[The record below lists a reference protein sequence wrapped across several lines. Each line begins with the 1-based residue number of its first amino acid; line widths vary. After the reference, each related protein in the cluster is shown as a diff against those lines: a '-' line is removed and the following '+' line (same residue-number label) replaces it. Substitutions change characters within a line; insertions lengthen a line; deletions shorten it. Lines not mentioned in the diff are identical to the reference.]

1 MRTASRKLAGLQKS
15 KLKNDIPYYLM
26 LLPFLLVFTLFMLIP
41 MLSAIVL
48 SFTDFNMLQLPS
60 FVGPRNYIRIFAED
74 EIFNLALKN
83 TILFATITGPIG
95 YIMSFLVAWLI
106 NEFGKGIRS
115 IITLIMY
122 APTLAGNVYFI
133 WTYIFSP
140 DSRGF
145 LNHTLIRLGIISDP
159 LMWLT
164 DVKLSFWVVVL
175 VIIWLSFG
183 AGFLSFIA
191 GLQALDRT
199 FYEAAAIDGL
209 RNRWQ
214 ELYYVTFPQMGP
226 QLLFGAI
233 ISISG
238 AFAVGY
244 QNMALTGFPST
255 DYSTHTLLLHILD
268 FGSIRYEMGYASALA
283 VVLFAMML
291 ATWAIIDK
299 VLRKFN

>member
-1 MRTASRKLAGLQKS
+1 MLKAPAEAAGLRKRKLK
-15 KLKNDIPYYLM
+15 KDIPYYLM
-26 LLPFLLVFTLFMLIP
+26 LLPFLLVFALFMLIP
-41 MLSAIVL
+41 VLSAVAM
-48 SFTDFNMLQLPS
+48 SFTDFNMIQLPS
-60 FVGPRNYIRIFAED
+60 FVGLDNYIRIFAED

-83 TILFATITGPIG
+83 TLLFAIITGPIG
-95 YIMSFLVAWLI
+95 YILSFLVAWLI

-115 IITLIMY
+115 VITLIVY

-145 LNHTLIRLGIISDP
+145 LNHLLVQLGIVSDP
-159 LMWLT
+159 IMWLT
-164 DVKLSFWVVVL
+164 DAKLSFWVVVL
-175 VIIWLSFG
+175 VIVWLSFG

-199 FYEAAAIDGL
+199 YYEAAAMDGL
-209 RNRWQ
+209 KNRWQ

-233 ISISG
+233 MSISG

-255 DYSTHTLLLHILD
+255 DYATHTLVLHIMD
-268 FGSIRYEMGYASALA
+268 FG
-283 VVLFAMML
+283 
-291 ATWAIIDK
+291 
-299 VLRKFN
+299 